1 MTVIAGVVHRG
12 TVVMGA
18 DSAGSANWSMTIR
31 KDPKLFHTGQYLIG
45 FTYSFRMGQV
55 LRHVFKPPAPP
66 KRANQ
71 VERFMVVDFVDA
83 LRAAL
88 KASGW
93 SKLKDGQ
100 EEGGTFLVGTR
111 GRLFRVEPDYQ
122 VGETRDG
129 YDAVGCGGEIA
140 CGALHATAGMKPEA
154 RVRLALRAAE
164 RHSAGVRGPFAV
176 LTLEAR

>member
-1 MTVIAGVVHRG
+1 MV
-12 TVVMGA
+12 
-18 DSAGSANWSMTIR
+18 IR
-31 KDPKLFHTGQYLIG
+31 KDPKRFHVGPYLIG

-55 LRHVFKPPAPP
+55 LRHVFKPPPPP
-66 KRANQ
+66 KRSSQ

-83 LRAAL
+83 LRASL

-100 EEGGTFLVGTR
+100 EEGGTFLVGVR

-140 CGALHATAGMKPEA
+140 SGALYASAGMKPDA

-164 RHSAGVRGPFAV
+164 RHSNGVRGPFTILRV
-176 LTLEAR
+176 AR